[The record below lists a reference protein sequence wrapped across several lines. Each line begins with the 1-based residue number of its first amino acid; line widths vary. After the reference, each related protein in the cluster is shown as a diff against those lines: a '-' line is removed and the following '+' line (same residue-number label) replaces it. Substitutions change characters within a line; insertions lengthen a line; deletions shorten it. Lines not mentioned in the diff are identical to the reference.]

1 MVFRRHMPSTETH
14 AAARSGARPLSAGAA
29 NSLSVASWL
38 VPGLGYFLLRRW
50 VRGVLVL
57 VCILAM
63 FFLGL
68 AMQGQLLGVNSKNLL
83 DVLGWIGDIC
93 NGLPYLITCA
103 AGGGTGNL
111 YTVTGDYGSMFLI
124 ASGLL
129 NILAAADVRDVALG
143 RKP

>member
-1 MVFRRHMPSTETH
+1 MASTETSPITPTGM
-14 AAARSGARPLSAGAA
+14 ATVSTGTA
-29 NSLSVASWL
+29 NAFAVATWL
-38 VPGLGYFLLRRW
+38 APGLGYFLLRKW
-50 VRGVLVL
+50 VRGWLVL
-57 VCILAM
+57 VSILAM

-68 AMQGQLLGVNSKNLL
+68 AMQGQLFGANTKNLL

-93 NGLPYLITCA
+93 NGLPYMITRA
-103 AGGGTGNL
+103 AGGGAGNL
-111 YTVTGDYGSMFLI
+111 YTVTGDYGSMFMI

>member
-1 MVFRRHMPSTETH
+1 MASTETSPVT
-14 AAARSGARPLSAGAA
+14 RAGAA
-29 NSLSVASWL
+29 ASSNIAANWLAVASWL

-50 VRGVLVL
+50 VRGLLILVS
-57 VCILAM
+57 ILAM

-68 AMQGQLLGVNSKNLL
+68 AMQGQLFGANTKNLL
-83 DVLGWIGDIC
+83 DMLGWIGNVC
-93 NGLPYLITCA
+93 NGLPYMITRA

-111 YTVTGDYGSMFLI
+111 YTVTGDYGSMFMI